1 MLEKWKSYVRANQW
15 WGFKAAP
22 ILGFTYFYIYFFNHS
37 YLDTALIVLMSAITV
52 VGIAG
57 FGYIINDYYDI
68 EADKKAGKKN
78 PFDGKSHLFIL
89 NVFIVL
95 QIFAWSPW
103 LYLKSYPFIWG
114 ILLFQIFLF
123 LIYAHPATRLKEKS
137 IWGPICDSLYGHAVP
152 IIIACL
158 TYQQY
163 LDKIPYSKF
172 FFFAT
177 LFAWQFF
184 KGLRNIFLHQLEDYE
199 NDILAGIKTLTTT
212 KGKDHIYI
220 RTLRIILPLEILSFV
235 VFLLSISN
243 LFTSMWLFFALFII
257 IYILGHGLFRDI
269 KWHPK
274 IYSSNTYIYFINNFY
289 EIYLPYF
296 FILWCII
303 KSPVFIVLFILHVFL
318 FPSTIKSLTIDIKKA
333 AIEIW
338 NQSNTILHK
347 LRISITK
354 SKV

>member
-78 PFDGKSHLFIL
+78 PFEGKSHLFIL

-103 LYLKSYPFIWG
+103 LYLKSYPFIWAT
-114 ILLFQIFLF
+114 LLFQVFLF
-123 LIYAHPATRLKEKS
+123 FIYAHPATRLKEKS

-172 FFFAT
+172 FFFAS

-199 NDILAGIKTLTTT
+199 NDILAGIKTLTTS
-212 KGKDHIYI
+212 KGKEYITLHI
-220 RTLRIILPLEILSFV
+220 LRVVLPLEFLSLFG
-235 VFLLSISN
+235 FMSSISGV
-243 LFTSMWLFFALFII
+243 FSSVWIYFII
-257 IYILGHGLFRDI
+257 YLLIYILGHGLLRNINWFST
-269 KWHPK
+269 
-274 IYSSNTYIYFINNFY
+274 SSTNHLNVYFINNFY
-289 EIYLPYF
+289 EIYLPYY

-303 KSPVFIVLFILHVFL
+303 KNPVFLALFFLHVFM
-318 FPSTIKSLTIDIKKA
+318 FPSTVNTLINDLQRTKKELWIRIDLIHCYIREKIGK
-333 AIEIW
+333 
-338 NQSNTILHK
+338 
-347 LRISITK
+347 
-354 SKV
+354 